1 MIVTST
7 IHGVPEAPHFQDG
20 DLEAFR
26 AQWLVIESV
35 AVAGSPVVQ
44 ICIKVQSLAITTSY
58 NDALTAA
65 SHEHRGCFGR
75 QVEVPSC

>member
-26 AQWLVIESV
+26 TQWLVIESV

-44 ICIKVQSLAITTSY
+44 ICIKVQSLAITTSWEK
-58 NDALTAA
+58 TKT
-65 SHEHRGCFGR
+65 G
-75 QVEVPSC
+75 

>member
-7 IHGVPEAPHFQDG
+7 IHGVPEAPYLQDG

-44 ICIKVQSLAITTSY
+44 ICIEVQSLAITTSWEE
-58 NDALTAA
+58 TKT
-65 SHEHRGCFGR
+65 G
-75 QVEVPSC
+75 